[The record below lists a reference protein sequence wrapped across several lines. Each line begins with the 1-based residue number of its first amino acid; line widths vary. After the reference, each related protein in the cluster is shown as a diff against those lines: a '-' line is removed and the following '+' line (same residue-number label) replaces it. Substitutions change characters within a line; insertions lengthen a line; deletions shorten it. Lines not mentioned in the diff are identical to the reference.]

1 LGMLTQPG
9 RRTARKRAFLA
20 LEDGRVFQGWAC
32 GAEREV
38 AGEVVFNTSMTGY
51 QEILTDPSYKGQI
64 VTMTYPQIGNY
75 GVNPEDVESRGPQVE
90 GFVVRELWRT
100 PSNWRSRQ
108 SLEDYLKEHGIP
120 AIEGI
125 DTRALTKHIR
135 TAGALRAVMS
145 CGEPGN
151 GPGSL
156 VLKARQWP
164 GLVGIDMVRWVTCQ
178 EPYDWLDREGLSP
191 SWGRRMAASGPGPE
205 PGYRV
210 VAMDF
215 GIKFNILRIL
225 RAFGCRV
232 TVVPGTT
239 SAREILSRRPEGV
252 FLSNGPGD
260 PAGVPYAIETVRE
273 LLGRIPVFGICL
285 GHQLMGLA
293 MGGKT
298 YKMKFGHRGANQPVK
313 DLDSGRVYITSQN
326 HGFCVD
332 ATTLDPARVRV
343 THLNLND
350 QTVEGMEM
358 PGLRAFCVQH
368 HPEASP
374 GPHDHMRVL
383 FEKFVRDMAAARRD
397 EIAGRTG

>member
-1 LGMLTQPG
+1 
-9 RRTARKRAFLA
+9 
-20 LEDGRVFQGWAC
+20 
-32 GAEREV
+32 
-38 AGEVVFNTSMTGY
+38 
-51 QEILTDPSYKGQI
+51 
-64 VTMTYPQIGNY
+64 
-75 GVNPEDVESRGPQVE
+75 
-90 GFVVRELWRT
+90 
-100 PSNWRSRQ
+100 
-108 SLEDYLKEHGIP
+108 
-120 AIEGI
+120 
-125 DTRALTKHIR
+125 
-135 TAGALRAVMS
+135 
-145 CGEPGN
+145 
-151 GPGSL
+151 
-156 VLKARQWP
+156 
-164 GLVGIDMVRWVTCQ
+164 
-178 EPYDWLDREGLSP
+178 
-191 SWGRRMAASGPGPE
+191 MAARGPGPE

-343 THLNLND
+343 THRNLND